1 MKPLIVIPSLSGHP
15 PSPDQAIEQ
24 YLRQI
29 IMPNMIRKGSYDVF
43 DADDPD
49 RLAGSDSYGNVIYS
63 PQELSMIKEAMNRSK
78 FRK

>member
-1 MKPLIVIPSLSGHP
+1 M
-15 PSPDQAIEQ
+15 EQ

-49 RLAGSDSYGNVIYS
+49 RLAGSDSYGNVICF
-63 PQELSMIKEAMNRSK
+63 PKELTMTKEAINRAK